1 MALQITIEPIT
12 TEVSVSASVTEITA
26 NLALAYAGAASVS
39 VTPTGSITATDLQG
53 ALEQLAAQD
62 FRSNAA
68 PTGSNVDLGD
78 TWYDIDDNI
87 FYVRRTVDGVTD
99 WVAVQ
104 TGSNPDETDGGSF

>member
-1 MALQITIEPIT
+1 MPRCKHY
-12 TEVSVSASVTEITA
+12 S
-26 NLALAYAGAASVS
+26 
-39 VTPTGSITATDLQG
+39 TGSITATDLQG
-53 ALEQLAAQD
+53 AIEQLAAQD

-68 PTGSNVDLGD
+68 LTGSNADLGD

-104 TGSNPDETDGGSF
+104 ISNPDETDGGSF